1 MTARFLEL
9 GASLYVPATR
19 PDLMALAN
27 RQKYPFLRSIIFC
40 TEDSVAERDM
50 PLALTQLEQLTRRL
64 EPSGLLRFIR
74 VRNPS
79 VLRTVLQMDGVEGL
93 AGFVLPKIT
102 RQNLDEYFDAFRS
115 HDAFNLMLTLET
127 IDAFDPRRMAEL
139 CDLLVQ
145 ERYRGRILSL
155 RIGGNDLFNLLGMR
169 RPRGRTI
176 YQTPLAVTIAQLATT
191 FRPHNFNLTAPVF
204 EYLNSPRVLER
215 EVRHDLT
222 QGLFGKTAIH
232 PRQVPIIEAS
242 YAVAARDLQTAEEI
256 LAHAAPPV
264 FRRHGAMCEP
274 ATHRRWASLIVERA
288 RLYGVVGSLKRLHG
302 ERRVCGGV
310 ESTVTK
316 SPENL
321 SSRPNFKPVGRDDE

>member
-19 PDLMALAN
+19 PDLVALAN
-27 RQKYPFLRSIIFC
+27 RHKYPSLRSIIFC
-40 TEDSVAERDM
+40 TEDAVAEKDV
-50 PLALTQLEQLTRRL
+50 PLALFQLEEMLCRL
-64 EPSGLLRFIR
+64 EPSGLMRFIR
-74 VRNPS
+74 VRNPAI
-79 VLRTVLQMDGVEGL
+79 LRTLLQMDGVDAL
-93 AGFVLPKIT
+93 TGFVLPKVT
-102 RQNLDEYFDAFRS
+102 HHNVDEYFDAFRPA
-115 HDAFNLMLTLET
+115 DRFDVMLTLET
-127 IDAFDPRRMAEL
+127 IDAFDSRRMAGL
-139 CDLLVQ
+139 RDLLLQ
-145 ERYRGRILSL
+145 KHIRRRILSL

-176 YQTPLAVTIAQLATT
+176 YQTPLAITIGQLVTT

-232 PRQVPIIEAS
+232 PRQVPVIEAN
-242 YAVAARDLQTAEEI
+242 YAVAARHFAMAEEI

-264 FRRHGAMCEP
+264 FRMNGAMCEP

-288 RLYGVVGSLKRLHG
+288 RLYGVVGSLK
-302 ERRVCGGV
+302 EVV
-310 ESTVTK
+310 
-316 SPENL
+316 
-321 SSRPNFKPVGRDDE
+321 F